1 MPLIALITRKRW
13 FSVTLIGLVAFVG
26 SAAVGWV
33 VEIREPEV
41 PDEFSYLLAADTF
54 SHGRLTNPAHQMWVH
69 FENFHIIQ
77 QPTYMS
83 KYPPAQGLALAAG
96 QVIGGH
102 PIVGVWLSF
111 GFMCATICW
120 MLYAWVGPRWALFGG
135 FLALINP
142 MLGVASYWAQSYW
155 GGAVAATGG
164 ALVLGGIRRLM
175 RQPHLHHALL
185 VGVGLAILAN
195 SRPYEGLLFSLPAG
209 IFLLAWILGKRG
221 PAPMVSIQRIGLP
234 ILLVLCT
241 AGLAMAFYNFRVTGD
256 VFRTPYQVHEETY
269 AMAPLF
275 LWQSPRPEPAYHHE
289 DLRHFYMQYNLSLY
303 YLEYSIFGFLLK
315 TLFFLRNF
323 TVYFF
328 NVFAIP
334 LIAMF
339 VLFFRWVL
347 RNQWARFA
355 LILYGFFMCGML
367 LPVFWA
373 THYLAPITG
382 LNYFFIVSAMRL
394 WRWRRK
400 EVGWLMLWIVPF
412 LAVLVLLM
420 SVYKTTR
427 QDRSLVWQV
436 QRAKL
441 LAQLKREGGQHLVIV
456 SYSSKGVAYPLWEY
470 NEADFDEAKV
480 TWARGMDRVQNCK
493 LMEYF
498 KNRHI
503 WFLEIH
509 GDQSKPKLKLYPA
522 KLCQ

>member
-1 MPLIALITRKRW
+1 MPVIALIARKQW
-13 FSVTLIGLVAFVG
+13 FSVILIGLVAFIG
-26 SAAVGWV
+26 SAAVGW
-33 VEIREPEV
+33 IAGIPEPELT
-41 PDEFSYLLAADTF
+41 DEFSYLLAADTF

-83 KYPPAQGLALAAG
+83 KYPPAQGLVLAAG
-96 QVIGGH
+96 QVVSGQ
-102 PIVGVWLSF
+102 PILGVWLSF

-120 MLYAWVGPRWALFGG
+120 MLYAWVGPGWARFGG

-155 GGAVAATGG
+155 GGAVAAIGG

-175 RQPHLHHALL
+175 REPQLHHALL
-185 VGVGLAILAN
+185 VGVGFAILAN
-195 SRPYEGLLFSLPAG
+195 SRPYEGLFLSLPTV
-209 IFLLAWILGKRG
+209 ILLLAWMLGKKG
-221 PAPMVSIQRIGLP
+221 PALMVSVQRIGLP
-234 ILLVLCT
+234 ILLVVCA

-269 AMAPLF
+269 AMAPVF
-275 LWQSPRPEPAYHHE
+275 LWQSPRPEPVYHHE
-289 DLRHFYMQYNLSLY
+289 DLRHFHTNYNFSLY
-303 YLEYSIFGFLLK
+303 YLEHSIFGFLLK
-315 TLFFLRNF
+315 AFLLLRTF
-323 TVYFF
+323 ALYFF

-334 LIAMF
+334 LIAMSL
-339 VLFFRWVL
+339 LFFRWAL

-355 LILYGFFMCGML
+355 LILYGLFMCGML
-367 LPVFWA
+367 LPVVWA
-373 THYLAPITG
+373 AHYLAPITG

-400 EVGWLMLWIVPF
+400 VVGELMLWIVPF
-412 LAVLVLLM
+412 LAVLMLLM

-427 QDRSLVWQV
+427 QDRSLAWQV
-436 QRAKL
+436 QRARL
-441 LAQLKREGGQHLVIV
+441 LAQFKKEEGQHLVIV
-456 SYSSKGVAYPLWEY
+456 SYNPKGVVHPPWEY
-470 NEADFDEAKV
+470 NEADLDEAKV
-480 TWARGMDRVQNCK
+480 IWARQMDRVQNCK

-498 KNRHI
+498 KNRHL

-509 GDQSKPKLKLYPA
+509 GDQSTPKLKLYPA